1 MRRLS
6 LYFLTF
12 CALLASAGLLVSS
25 AEGKKHHGK
34 KHHKKHVTKKRAL
47 QIIVKGCQQGHT
59 ARAAQAG
66 GTDEFDLEFEAALR
80 DVFGA
85 RASAL
90 QPVAGATVT
99 ATLSGP
105 YVTQGNATGTTD
117 AMGDVHLVLK
127 FAGPGTYT
135 VSVTATKTGD
145 TPAKL
150 TKTVNVTGPM
160 NAACALA

>member
-12 CALLASAGLLVSS
+12 CALLASAGLLASS

-34 KHHKKHVTKKRAL
+34 KHHKKHVTKKGAL
-47 QIIVKGCQQGHT
+47 QLTVKGCQQGHM
-59 ARAAQAG
+59 ASAAQAG
-66 GTDEFDLEFEAALR
+66 GIDEFDIDFLLTLLHS
-80 DVFGA
+80 VGA

-90 QPVAGATVT
+90 QPVAGGTVT
-99 ATLSGP
+99 ATLTGP

-117 AMGDVHLVLK
+117 AKGEVHLVLK

-135 VSVTATKTGD
+135 VSATATKAGD